1 MTDAALA
8 ADYAHLRADA
18 LDVLGC
24 WPAPDEA
31 QERLRTAY
39 LEHLAAHPDGV
50 AKAGPP
56 AHLTASCLVLSAD
69 GERVLLTHH
78 RRAGRW
84 FQFGGH
90 LEPADLSLWAAARR
104 EAREESGLADLD
116 PLPRPV
122 HLDRHR
128 LDGDFGRC
136 REHLDVRYAAGT
148 SSRWLHRSVAVR
160 ARASMPRNTDPS
172 PSSAGATVVGSGA
185 HGPWLE
191 VSSTS
196 AITGVVCGRSSSSR
210 SSAASANWSGIPENP
225 KAGPAYPR
233 SERPRTASKR

>member
-8 ADYAHLRADA
+8 AEYAHLRADA

-31 QERLRTAY
+31 QERLRTGY
-39 LEHLAAHPDGV
+39 LEHLTAHPDAV
-50 AKAGPP
+50 AKGGPP

-90 LEPADLSLWAAARR
+90 LEPADTSLWAAARR
-104 EAREESGLADLD
+104 EAREESGLPDLD

-136 REHLDVRYAAGT
+136 REHLDVRYAAVAGPRAEPRV
-148 SSRWLHRSVAVR
+148 SAESLAVR
-160 ARASMPRNTDPS
+160 WWPVESLPDDTRAELAPLVSLAR
-172 PSSAGATVVGSGA
+172 
-185 HGPWLE
+185 
-191 VSSTS
+191 
-196 AITGVVCGRSSSSR
+196 GVLGHR
-210 SSAASANWSGIPENP
+210 
-225 KAGPAYPR
+225 
-233 SERPRTASKR
+233 